1 MTTTATNMETAEF
14 GSEMTAADFG
24 SEMTAARICVD
35 LQYLGVQFREQ
46 SCTVLFWKGSI
57 MDQLQ
62 YGDDGM
68 DWLQY
73 GDDGQPSKR
82 EKGSDNFSTIMN
94 LQDCYPP
101 NPRPKVDVSSLGS
114 LHTSHTNYSFVGIS
128 RSHLREST
136 HLNTNQERE
145 RKHWKAGQH
154 GTIQS
159 THMHI
164 RTFTLDHE

>member
-1 MTTTATNMETAEF
+1 
-14 GSEMTAADFG
+14 
-24 SEMTAARICVD
+24 
-35 LQYLGVQFREQ
+35 
-46 SCTVLFWKGSI
+46 

-94 LQDCYPP
+94 LRDCYPP

-114 LHTSHTNYSFVGIS
+114 LHTSHTINSFVVVS
-128 RSHLREST
+128 RSHLCEST
-136 HLNTNQERE
+136 HLKTNQEEE
-145 RKHWKAGQH
+145 RKHWRAGKH

-164 RTFTLDHE
+164 QMFTLDHE

>member
-1 MTTTATNMETAEF
+1 MTTTATNMETADF

-24 SEMTAARICVD
+24 SEMTAARICVH

-57 MDQLQ
+57 MD
-62 YGDDGM
+62 
-68 DWLQY
+68 WLLY
-73 GDDGQPSKR
+73 DDDGQPSKR
-82 EKGSDNFSTIMN
+82 EKGSDNFYTKMN
-94 LQDCYPP
+94 LRDCYPP

-114 LHTSHTNYSFVGIS
+114 LHTSHTNHSFVGIS

-136 HLNTNQERE
+136 HLNTSQEGE
-145 RKHWKAGQH
+145 RKHWKAGQY